1 MKTINKPGTQFPSIF
16 RIIPESKLFKQA
28 LKSKPL
34 FYFISGFMVIMSM
47 ILVLSIGI
55 FGVKLYGNLNM
66 LIRLTNQRQELKA
79 KINFWQSIAEKY
91 EGYKDAY
98 FQIAVLEYRLGDLNG
113 AKQANIKAL
122 LLDPNFE
129 DAKKL
134 DSLLS
139 KSN

>member
-1 MKTINKPGTQFPSIF
+1 MKKINNLATQFPNIF
-16 RIIPESKLFKQA
+16 RIIPESKLFEQV

-34 FYFISGFMVIMSM
+34 FYFFSGFMVIVSIM
-47 ILVLSIGI
+47 LVLTIVI
-55 FGVKLYGNLNM
+55 FGVELNSNLKI
-66 LIRLTNQRQELKA
+66 LIKVTNQREELKA
-79 KINFWQSIAEKY
+79 KINFWQSITDKY

-98 FQIAVLEYRLGDLNG
+98 FQIAVSEYRLGDLRR

-134 DSLLS
+134 DNLID
-139 KSN
+139 KNN

>member
-1 MKTINKPGTQFPSIF
+1 MKKINKLATQFPNIF

-34 FYFISGFMVIMSM
+34 FYLFSGFMVIVSIM
-47 ILVLSIGI
+47 LVLTIVI
-55 FGVKLYGNLNM
+55 FGVKLNSSLRM
-66 LIRLTNQRQELKA
+66 LIKVTSQRQELKA
-79 KINFWQSIAEKY
+79 KINFWQSITDKY

-98 FQIAVLEYRLGDLNG
+98 FQIAVLEYRLGDLRS
-113 AKQANIKAL
+113 AKQANNQAL

-134 DSLLS
+134 DNLIN